1 MALDDILR
9 QNAEITDLLHILVE
23 LHGRAL
29 QDQGPSDRLEGIRRD
44 ILICF
49 NDLCTLNDM
58 LTSCDGEI
66 RDEIQVLQK
75 AKDKFTRLNRKRQ
88 LLLKERDK
96 WTEETPVSV
105 KDQSEQNVVVD
116 TRYRRVLDQYLDLV
130 GANNT
135 TLVEDHSQGD
145 VSRETVLQSVKVLH
159 SCHDNVLQSVKQ
171 LKELLNDI
179 TKDQAFIE
187 KEMKAQVA
195 RIRRETSAIDDELRK
210 NSSKR
215 KNLLAKVGLA
225 LPDETSTAQK
235 LFHLKLNDQRD
246 KQLELEQEDIASHAN
261 EFLDMKIASLQ
272 DQLTHRKDDSYQLIH
287 VRDSWSD
294 CVDSVKNLEDRLR
307 SALTGDLTEL
317 PTDRVGSWIKE
328 NIEELSS
335 IISSTNN
342 RILITLVSHER
353 EVIEN
358 AYDEISQSS
367 KPIEPSS
374 PIRNKHSSPPFL
386 VANKSPPKIGLSDK
400 TAQSLSNNNGASG
413 SNSLTM
419 LKDKSQK
426 KD

>member
-9 QNAEITDLLHILVE
+9 QNAEITDLLHSLVE

-272 DQLTHRKDDSYQLIH
+272 DQLTHRKDDS
-287 VRDSWSD
+287 
-294 CVDSVKNLEDRLR
+294 
-307 SALTGDLTEL
+307 
-317 PTDRVGSWIKE
+317 
-328 NIEELSS
+328 
-335 IISSTNN
+335 
-342 RILITLVSHER
+342 
-353 EVIEN
+353 
-358 AYDEISQSS
+358 
-367 KPIEPSS
+367 
-374 PIRNKHSSPPFL
+374 
-386 VANKSPPKIGLSDK
+386 
-400 TAQSLSNNNGASG
+400 SN
-413 SNSLTM
+413 
-419 LKDKSQK
+419 
-426 KD
+426 